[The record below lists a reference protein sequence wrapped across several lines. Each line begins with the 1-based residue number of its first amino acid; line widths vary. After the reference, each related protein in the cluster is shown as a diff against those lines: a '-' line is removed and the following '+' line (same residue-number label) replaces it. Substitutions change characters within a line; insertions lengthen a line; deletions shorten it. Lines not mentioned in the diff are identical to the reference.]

1 MNHDDEQLLHEQLLD
16 VHDVELHDDDEVL
29 LLDVLLLDVDEH
41 EQLDDDDDVE
51 LHELLDDDDDVDEHE
66 ELLLDDDVE
75 QLLDVLL
82 DDVEQLDDDDDEH
95 DDDAIVALACV
106 IVPPNAPLMAVC
118 ISPRIVLMS
127 AVTSV
132 SPVHMND
139 PMVVIAVLSA
149 LVPALWNAG

>member
-29 LLDVLLLDVDEH
+29 LLDVLLDDVEEH

-51 LHELLDDDDDVDEHE
+51 LHELLDDDDEVDEQD
-66 ELLLDDDVE
+66 ELEDDDDVE
-75 QLLDVLL
+75 QLHDVLL
-82 DDVEQLDDDDDEH
+82 DDVEQLDELEDEH
-95 DDDAIVALACV
+95 DEQVVVATACV
-106 IVPPNAPLMAVC
+106 IVPPNADAMAVC
-118 ISPRIVLMS
+118 ISPTMVLMS

-132 SPVHMND
+132 SPVHEND